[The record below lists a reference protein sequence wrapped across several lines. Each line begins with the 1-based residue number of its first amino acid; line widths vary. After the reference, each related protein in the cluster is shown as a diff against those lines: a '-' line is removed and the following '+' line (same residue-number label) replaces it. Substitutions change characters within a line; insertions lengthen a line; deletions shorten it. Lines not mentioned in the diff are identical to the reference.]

1 MSALDILL
9 VLVILTALVMAVR
22 YIVRHKGAGCSG
34 NCAGC
39 QCRCD
44 SRKE

>member
-1 MSALDILL
+1 MTLLDVLL

-34 NCAGC
+34 HCAGC
-39 QCRCD
+39 QCKCD